1 MNKPITMIRA
11 EFVQNLVN
19 SINTS
24 ELPLFIIES
33 ILKDTY
39 LEVKAAAQRQY
50 EADIAKYEQS
60 KQVVLEEEQL
70 KQNEDDSIEKC

>member
-24 ELPLFIIES
+24 ELPLFVIES
-33 ILKDTY
+33 ILKDIY
-39 LEVKAAAQRQY
+39 LEVKAAAQKQY
-50 EADIAKYEQS
+50 EADMTKYEQ
-60 KQVVLEEEQL
+60 LENEQEQP
-70 KQNEDDSIEKC
+70 KENEVDLIE